1 LFSAWSFRVVGLEV
15 LWLRVH
21 RDNVASQRAAMRA
34 GYRRDPGRDK
44 SQQAKGTVWPMLGY
58 TLDRPDA

>member
-1 LFSAWSFRVVGLEV
+1 VGLET

-21 RDNVASQRAAMRA
+21 RDNVASQRVALRA

-44 SQQAKGTVWPMLGY
+44 SQRAKGAVWPMLGM
-58 TLDRPDA
+58 R